1 VSERKQPKSAPIF
14 QTDPA
19 IPEISV
25 GIPSATP
32 RTGSPPLPLASLDL
46 AGHPKCWLVVGR
58 GRTGKTTLIRWI
70 AEHANTMEHK
80 VVLADLDR
88 TNATLTSY
96 LNGVLRAPALDDAGT
111 VQWLQK
117 IIGNTM
123 ANQVSTIIDLG
134 GGDTALVQIADE
146 VPDMPDMVHQ
156 SGAELVAAYMLGPQP
171 DDLSPLATLRNR
183 GFSPAATVLI
193 LNEGLLG
200 PGVDL
205 ETGFASVQAHSV
217 FRAAVDAGAMVV
229 RFPRL
234 IPASEIEKRRISFT
248 EARDALVEPALG
260 PFDRARIRQW
270 LDRMDYEFAPIAT
283 WLP

>member
-1 VSERKQPKSAPIF
+1 MKQATALPSEP
-14 QTDPA
+14 T
-19 IPEISV
+19 IPEVSV
-25 GIPSATP
+25 GIQGPTP
-32 RTGSPPLPLASLDL
+32 LDKTKPRPVSGL
-46 AGHPKCWLVVGR
+46 NLSGRPKCWLVVGR

-70 AEHANTMEHK
+70 GERAASSDNA

-96 LNGVLRAPALDDAGT
+96 MSGVVRAPTLDDAGT

-123 ANQVSTIIDLG
+123 TNQVSTLIDLG
-134 GGDTALVQIADE
+134 GGDTALVQLAGE
-146 VPDMPDMVHQ
+146 VPDMPDMVHET
-156 SGAELVAAYMLGPQP
+156 GAELVVAYLLGPQP

-183 GFSPAATVLI
+183 GFSPAATILI

-200 PGVDL
+200 VGVDL
-205 ETGFASVQAHSV
+205 ETGFASVQGHSV

-234 IPASEIEKRRISFT
+234 IPAAEIEKRRISFI
-248 EARDALVEPALG
+248 EARDALVPPALG

>member
-1 VSERKQPKSAPIF
+1 MKKAAALSPEP
-14 QTDPA
+14 T

-25 GIPSATP
+25 GIQGPAPLDKTRP
-32 RTGSPPLPLASLDL
+32 RPVARLDL
-46 AGHPKCWLVVGR
+46 SGRPKCWLVVGR

-70 AEHANTMEHK
+70 GERAASSDNE

-96 LNGVLRAPALDDAGT
+96 MSGVVRAPTLDDAGT

-123 ANQVSTIIDLG
+123 TNQVSTLIDLG
-134 GGDTALVQIADE
+134 GGDTALIQLAGE
-146 VPDMPDMVHQ
+146 VPDMPAMVHET
-156 SGAELVAAYMLGPQP
+156 GAELVVAYLLGPQP

-200 PGVDL
+200 AGVDP
-205 ETGFASVQAHSV
+205 ETGFASVQGHSV
-217 FRAAVDAGAMVV
+217 FRAAVDAGAIVV

-234 IPASEIEKRRISFT
+234 IPAAEIEKRRISFI
-248 EARDALVEPALG
+248 EARDALVQPALG

-270 LDRMDYEFAPIAT
+270 LDRMDYEFAPVAT

>member
-1 VSERKQPKSAPIF
+1 VKKAPALSDEP
-14 QTDPA
+14 T

-25 GIPSATP
+25 GIQGPAPLDKTRP
-32 RTGSPPLPLASLDL
+32 RPVAGLDL
-46 AGHPKCWLVVGR
+46 SGRPKCWLVVGR

-70 AEHANTMEHK
+70 GERAASSDNA

-96 LNGVLRAPALDDAGT
+96 MSGVVRAPTLDDAGT

-117 IIGNTM
+117 IISNTM
-123 ANQVSTIIDLG
+123 TNQVSTLIDLG
-134 GGDTALVQIADE
+134 GGDTALVQLAGE
-146 VPDMPDMVHQ
+146 VPDMPAMVHET
-156 SGAELVAAYMLGPQP
+156 GVELVVAYLLGPQP

-200 PGVDL
+200 AGVDL
-205 ETGFASVQAHSV
+205 ETGFASVQGHSV
-217 FRAAVDAGAMVV
+217 FRAAVDAGAIVV

-234 IPASEIEKRRISFT
+234 IPAAEIEKRRISFI
-248 EARDALVEPALG
+248 EARDALVQPALG

-270 LDRMDYEFAPIAT
+270 LDRMDYEFAPVAT